1 MVGVLFRLPPL
12 TSPKT
17 EYLTEVITDAF
28 VAVIV
33 CYSVNLSL
41 EKVFAKK
48 HGYVIYSNQVH
59 TCIYALLLCVTAYF
73 LYTAWL
79 H

>member
-1 MVGVLFRLPPL
+1 MLSDLCSEWTAYCSLPPL

-17 EYLTEVITDAF
+17 DYLAEVITDAF

-48 HGYVIYSNQVH
+48 HGYVIYSNQVQ
-59 TCIYALLLCVTAYF
+59 
-73 LYTAWL
+73 L
-79 H
+79 HMSKI